1 MNIKF
6 PSKHNDSKHRPDDN
20 QQIDKINSV
29 IDYGENKI
37 TQIHRRISE
46 NEIRMESMESTSD
59 HDYKDLLK
67 EANEAEKE
75 HKKDLRLFVD
85 MLYKY
90 KVTIK

>member
-37 TQIHRRISE
+37 KKIHRRISE

-59 HDYKDLLK
+59 YDYKDLIK
-67 EANEAEKE
+67 ESNEAEKE

-85 MLYKY
+85 MLCKY